1 MPLDLSELFKAYNRF
16 KDAYADLVAY
26 IQDKPLEILV
36 EVENAF
42 SHLMVALESPEAEEA
57 RVNLSKAVSHLQ
69 RATLDCYKLL
79 WVRLG
84 EDLESLL
91 RDQKKRLALSVK
103 EQEFWSKWEKFKEK
117 SREAR
122 KLEIDNVGVNPLASI
137 EAYQEACDIAWS
149 ILERVDEAKYSEVK
163 KFALKSKIWELVVSG
178 LIGALLSYFLC
189 KLF

>member
-1 MPLDLSELFKAYNRF
+1 M
-16 KDAYADLVAY
+16 
-26 IQDKPLEILV
+26 
-36 EVENAF
+36 
-42 SHLMVALESPEAEEA
+42 
-57 RVNLSKAVSHLQ
+57 Q

-122 KLEIDNVGVNPLASI
+122 KLEIDNVGVNPLAFI